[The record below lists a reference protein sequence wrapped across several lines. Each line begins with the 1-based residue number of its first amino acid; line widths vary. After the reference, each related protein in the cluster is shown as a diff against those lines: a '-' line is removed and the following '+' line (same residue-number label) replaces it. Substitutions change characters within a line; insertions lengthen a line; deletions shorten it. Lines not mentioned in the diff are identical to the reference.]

1 MVISSENPEF
11 INRRLA
17 NTGTLGNYMY
27 SIVLKQINQV
37 LGNLEWAYNININYV
52 DEDEQRSV
60 ILMEKAFAIH
70 ST

>member
-1 MVISSENPEF
+1 
-11 INRRLA
+11 
-17 NTGTLGNYMY
+17 MY

-37 LGNLEWAYNININYV
+37 LGNLEWTYNINRNYV